1 MLVQGHDA
9 RDQTCPCRV
18 CWAPGLYEH
27 RGATLSGSRNTGS
40 RTKECLH
47 RANHGC
53 PIPIPAAENDFGQR
67 RGTCAR
73 CGSPRPSKAAG
84 AP

>member
-1 MLVQGHDA
+1 MLIRGFA
-9 RDQTCPCRV
+9 ACDQACPCRV

-27 RGATLSGSRNTGS
+27 GAPTLSGSRNTGS
-40 RTKECLH
+40 VAKECLT

-53 PIPIPAAENDFGQR
+53 PTPLPAAEHDFGQR

-73 CGSPRPSKAAG
+73 CGSVRPSNAAG